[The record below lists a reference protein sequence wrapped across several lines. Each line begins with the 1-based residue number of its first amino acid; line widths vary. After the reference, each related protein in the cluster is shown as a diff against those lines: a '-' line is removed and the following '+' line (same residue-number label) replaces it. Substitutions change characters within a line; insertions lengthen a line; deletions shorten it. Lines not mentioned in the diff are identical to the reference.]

1 MEYKTI
7 ETKLVFCDQR
17 ILRQERASAH
27 ARLRW
32 NYSSFNVGV
41 RMPVHLISCP
51 FWKYFTWHMQI
62 SFDVGPTWLTFAGGL
77 LFGTFTAA
85 AVAYVFLRNQ
95 GAISE
100 PIRSKV
106 KASR

>member
-1 MEYKTI
+1 
-7 ETKLVFCDQR
+7 
-17 ILRQERASAH
+17 
-27 ARLRW
+27 
-32 NYSSFNVGV
+32 
-41 RMPVHLISCP
+41 
-51 FWKYFTWHMQI
+51 MQI

-85 AVAYVFLRNQ
+85 AVAYLLLRSPS
-95 GAISE
+95 ASSE